1 MLYQIY
7 DNYSKTNQLKKYLL
21 SKINIFVSEN
31 SSYKIDILSCEV
43 KIQEN
48 IYLYSLISKNKMKHL
63 LQ

>member
-43 KIQEN
+43 KI
-48 IYLYSLISKNKMKHL
+48 
-63 LQ
+63 